1 VLVMLVL
8 NELLVNGVG
17 LDTFG
22 AESIGGIR
30 NGKAGATGVDVP
42 S

>member
-17 LDTFG
+17 LDTLG

-30 NGKAGATGVDVP
+30 NSNAGESGVDAP